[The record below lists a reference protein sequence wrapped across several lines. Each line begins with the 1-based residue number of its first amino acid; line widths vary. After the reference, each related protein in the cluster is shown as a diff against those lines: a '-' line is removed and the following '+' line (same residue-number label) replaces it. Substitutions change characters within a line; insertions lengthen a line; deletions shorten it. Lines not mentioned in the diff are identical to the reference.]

1 MYSVVKFAIALVL
14 TAAIFNF
21 MLFRLALKSF
31 RGLRT
36 VELNDLK
43 HLNLIIGGN
52 NVGKTSILEALVLLY
67 GNHTELSRLP
77 TLFRWGTGRDDVRGN
92 FWPLLA
98 RDRSFEGFLLESADA
113 KVIAQ
118 RDPVSDDGWL
128 LWRSHPSTKQSQPV
142 PILRLDCDE
151 KGCLLAA
158 IDDVS
163 QSLAIITADF
173 PNPATTTGR
182 YRKLLD
188 KHPVRCRQLLEI
200 LQAALEP
207 RTKALRLL
215 PSASPDCA
223 ENLIIEMD
231 SGSAL
236 PLSQMGQGFT
246 RCFHLL
252 CEILLGE
259 SRIVLIDEIESGL
272 YHASLQPLWS
282 GLLPLL
288 KSLDVQVFATTHSL
302 ECMQAAARADR
313 STESDAVSFIRLDR
327 HIQNAEHIHAVVFS
341 ADTLQ
346 AAADFGEEMR

>member
-1 MYSVVKFAIALVL
+1 
-14 TAAIFNF
+14 
-21 MLFRLALKSF
+21 MLSRLALKAF
-31 RGLRT
+31 RGLRA

-43 HLNLIIGGN
+43 RLNLIIGGN

-67 GNHTELSRLP
+67 GNHAELSRLP
-77 TLFRWGTGRDDVRGN
+77 TLFRWGSYRDEGSAN

-118 RDPVSDDGWL
+118 RDPQSDDGWL
-128 LWRSHPSTKQSQPV
+128 LLRSHPLTNQSQPA
-142 PILRLDCDE
+142 PILRLDCDD

-158 IDDVS
+158 INDAS
-163 QSLAIITADF
+163 RSLAIITADC
-173 PNPATTTGR
+173 PNAAITTAR
-182 YRKLLD
+182 YRKLLENHSD
-188 KHPVRCRQLLEI
+188 RCRQLLEI

-207 RTKALRLL
+207 RAKALRLL
-215 PSASPDCA
+215 PSASPDSA
-223 ENLIIEMD
+223 ETLAIEMD
-231 SGSAL
+231 TGSAL
-236 PLSQMGQGFT
+236 PFSQMGQGFA

-272 YHASLQPLWS
+272 YYRSLEPLWS

-288 KSLDVQVFATTHSL
+288 ESLDVQIFATTHSL

-313 STESDAVSFIRLDR
+313 SAESDSVSFIRLDR
-327 HIQNAEHIHAVVFS
+327 HIQDAEHIHAVVFS